1 MRRTIQKQ
9 TLSNFLFLRG
19 KLIYLVALACS
30 LLFPAQLHI
39 SDSAIV
45 TNINNIYVS
54 KLDTR
59 VVDKKN
65 KVSENKKLLKPKS
78 ISEKKVIKQIKL
90 KSTNSPNLFYR
101 NNSTTN
107 YFINSGGKNK
117 EAITPTTQPTKWI
130 AFLDKID
137 LHCYFI
143 NHKSSNLIKYKENDT
158 ISFFHKTTLARPPP
172 QL

>member
-30 LLFPAQLHI
+30 LLFPAQLYI

-59 VVDKKN
+59 VVDKKI
-65 KVSENKKLLKPKS
+65 KFLK
-78 ISEKKVIKQIKL
+78 IK
-90 KSTNSPNLFYR
+90 
-101 NNSTTN
+101 N
-107 YFINSGGKNK
+107 Y
-117 EAITPTTQPTKWI
+117 
-130 AFLDKID
+130 
-137 LHCYFI
+137 
-143 NHKSSNLIKYKENDT
+143 
-158 ISFFHKTTLARPPP
+158 
-172 QL
+172 